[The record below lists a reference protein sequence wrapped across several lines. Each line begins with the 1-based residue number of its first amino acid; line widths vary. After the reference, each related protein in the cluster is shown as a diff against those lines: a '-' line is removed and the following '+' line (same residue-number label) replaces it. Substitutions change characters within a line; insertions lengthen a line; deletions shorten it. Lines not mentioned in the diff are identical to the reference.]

1 MSTTD
6 ASRRKS
12 SVLRPPHQ
20 KHLNPRKAGVIVRGR
35 RSRRR
40 LPVGNWVNW
49 LLVIG
54 GIVCVI
60 MELALGALTGFDLAL
75 LGASLA
81 VGGGIGLLTGSAKIG
96 LLAAGVLA
104 LLYLAVFRSWLKTKL
119 TVKDQAS
126 NVDAVVGKG
135 GLVMVAIFAFLVL
148 GMVALAK
155 GARTVKQYE
164 KGLITRL
171 GKYHGMAPSG
181 LTFIVPFVDDIVR
194 VDMREQVITVPP
206 QKLITKDNVTVEVDA
221 VVYYKVIDPVKS
233 QYEVQDFGYA
243 CTTLAQTNLRN
254 LIGDRTLDETLV
266 ARDMIN
272 TNLRHVLDEATNGWG
287 VKVTRVEV
295 QKSDPPRDIT
305 EAMSR
310 QMKAEREKRAAVL
323 EAEGIKQSQ
332 ILQAEGKKQS
342 EILKAEGDA
351 QARVTRANAEAEAIK
366 LVSTAAETYFKERA
380 EMMRRLEVLNNT
392 LAQNTKYIV
401 PANAGLVNVL
411 GLDAAVQSLPKSST
425 DAPAPAASGPTGRSI

>member
-1 MSTTD
+1 MTD
-6 ASRRKS
+6 T
-12 SVLRPPHQ
+12 
-20 KHLNPRKAGVIVRGR
+20 GIFFGF
-35 RSRRR
+35 
-40 LPVGNWVNW
+40 
-49 LLVIG
+49 LLV
-54 GIVCVI
+54 VVLLFC
-60 MELALGALTGFDLAL
+60 LT
-75 LGASLA
+75 
-81 VGGGIGLLTGSAKIG
+81 
-96 LLAAGVLA
+96 
-104 LLYLAVFRSWLKTKL
+104 
-119 TVKDQAS
+119 
-126 NVDAVVGKG
+126 
-135 GLVMVAIFAFLVL
+135 
-148 GMVALAK
+148 ALAK

-181 LTFIVPFVDDIVR
+181 LTFIIPFVDDIVR

-272 TNLRHVLDEATNGWG
+272 TNLREVLDEATNNWG

-295 QKSDPPRDIT
+295 QKIEPPRDIT
-305 EAMSR
+305 DAMSR

-323 EAEGIKQSQ
+323 EAEGFKQSQ
-332 ILQAEGKKQS
+332 ILQAEGVKQS

-351 QARVTRANAEAEAIK
+351 QARVTRANAEAEAIR
-366 LVSTAAETYFKERA
+366 LVSTAAETFFKDRA
-380 EMMRRLEVLNNT
+380 EVMRRLEVLNNT

-401 PANAGLVNVL
+401 PSNSGLVNVL
-411 GLDAAVQSLPKSST
+411 GLDSAVGAAAGAASASMISPKAPPPPKS
-425 DAPAPAASGPTGRSI
+425 

>member
-1 MSTTD
+1 MRMDT
-6 ASRRKS
+6 
-12 SVLRPPHQ
+12 
-20 KHLNPRKAGVIVRGR
+20 GFFFGF
-35 RSRRR
+35 
-40 LPVGNWVNW
+40 
-49 LLVIG
+49 LLV
-54 GIVCVI
+54 VI
-60 MELALGALTGFDLAL
+60 LLFCLT
-75 LGASLA
+75 
-81 VGGGIGLLTGSAKIG
+81 
-96 LLAAGVLA
+96 
-104 LLYLAVFRSWLKTKL
+104 
-119 TVKDQAS
+119 
-126 NVDAVVGKG
+126 
-135 GLVMVAIFAFLVL
+135 
-148 GMVALAK
+148 ALAK

-181 LTFIVPFVDDIVR
+181 LTFIIPFIDDIMR

-206 QKLITKDNVTVEVDA
+206 QKLITKDNVTVEVDP

-233 QYEVQDFGYA
+233 QFEVQDFGYA

-272 TNLRHVLDEATNGWG
+272 NNLRHVLDEATNNWG
-287 VKVTRVEV
+287 VKATRVEV
-295 QKSDPPRDIT
+295 QKIEPPRDIT
-305 EAMSR
+305 DAMSR

-332 ILQAEGKKQS
+332 ILQSEGKKQS

-351 QARVTRANAEAEAIK
+351 QARITRANAEAEAIK

-380 EMMRRLEVLNNT
+380 ETMRRLEVLNNT

-401 PANAGLVNVL
+401 PSNSSLVNVL
-411 GLDAAVQSLPKSST
+411 GLDSAVHALPK
-425 DAPAPAASGPTGRSI
+425 PAPDASAPPPSSPAGRSI

>member
-1 MSTTD
+1 MDT
-6 ASRRKS
+6 
-12 SVLRPPHQ
+12 
-20 KHLNPRKAGVIVRGR
+20 
-35 RSRRR
+35 
-40 LPVGNWVNW
+40 
-49 LLVIG
+49 
-54 GIVCVI
+54 
-60 MELALGALTGFDLAL
+60 
-75 LGASLA
+75 
-81 VGGGIGLLTGSAKIG
+81 GLLFT
-96 LLAAGVLA
+96 
-104 LLYLAVFRSWLKTKL
+104 VFL
-119 TVKDQAS
+119 
-126 NVDAVVGKG
+126 VVFVIF
-135 GLVMVAIFAFLVL
+135 GLVT
-148 GMVALAK
+148 LAK

-181 LTFIVPFVDDIVR
+181 LTFIMPFVDDIFR
-194 VDMREQVITVPP
+194 VDMREQVISVPP

-272 TNLRHVLDEATNGWG
+272 TNLREVLDEATNNWG

-295 QKSDPPRDIT
+295 QKIDPPRDIT

-310 QMKAEREKRAAVL
+310 QMKAERDKRAAIL

-351 QARVTRANAEAEAIK
+351 QARITRANAEAEAVK
-366 LVSTAAETYFKERA
+366 LASNAAETYFKERA
-380 EMMRRLEVLNNT
+380 ETLRRLEVLNNT
-392 LAQNTKYIV
+392 LAQNTKYVV
-401 PANAGLVNVL
+401 PSNAALVNIL
-411 GLDAAVQSLPKSST
+411 GLDGVVQPTAPIAAPSST
-425 DAPAPAASGPTGRSI
+425 MPMGPSGRSA

>member
-1 MSTTD
+1 MD
-6 ASRRKS
+6 
-12 SVLRPPHQ
+12 P
-20 KHLNPRKAGVIVRGR
+20 IEI
-35 RSRRR
+35 
-40 LPVGNWVNW
+40 
-49 LLVIG
+49 LVI
-54 GIVCVI
+54 
-60 MELALGALTGFDLAL
+60 
-75 LGASLA
+75 
-81 VGGGIGLLTGSAKIG
+81 
-96 LLAAGVLA
+96 
-104 LLYLAVFRSWLKTKL
+104 
-119 TVKDQAS
+119 
-126 NVDAVVGKG
+126 
-135 GLVMVAIFAFLVL
+135 VAIFAFLVL
-148 GMVALAK
+148 ALTALAK

-171 GKYHGMAPSG
+171 GKYHGMAQSG

-243 CTTLAQTNLRN
+243 CTTLAHTNLRN

-272 TNLRHVLDEATNGWG
+272 TNLREVLDEATNNWG
-287 VKVTRVEV
+287 CKVTRVEV
-295 QKSDPPRDIT
+295 QKIEPPRDIT
-305 EAMSR
+305 DAMSQ

-332 ILQAEGKKQS
+332 ILQAEGQKQS
-342 EILKAEGDA
+342 AILKAEGDA
-351 QARVTRANAEAEAIK
+351 QARITRANAEAEAVK
-366 LVSTAAETYFKERA
+366 LVSNAAETYFKERA

-401 PANAGLVNVL
+401 PSNSSLVNVL
-411 GLDAAVQSLPKSST
+411 GLDSAVQAATPVGSA
-425 DAPAPAASGPTGRSI
+425 APQPPPASPGRSV

>member
-1 MSTTD
+1 MD
-6 ASRRKS
+6 A
-12 SVLRPPHQ
+12 
-20 KHLNPRKAGVIVRGR
+20 
-35 RSRRR
+35 
-40 LPVGNWVNW
+40 
-49 LLVIG
+49 
-54 GIVCVI
+54 GI
-60 MELALGALTGFDLAL
+60 F
-75 LGASLA
+75 
-81 VGGGIGLLTGSAKIG
+81 
-96 LLAAGVLA
+96 
-104 LLYLAVFRSWLKTKL
+104 
-119 TVKDQAS
+119 
-126 NVDAVVGKG
+126 
-135 GLVMVAIFAFLVL
+135 FAFLLVVFL
-148 GMVALAK
+148 LFCLTALAK

-181 LTFIVPFVDDIVR
+181 LTFIMPFVDDIVR

-272 TNLRHVLDEATNGWG
+272 NNLRHVLDEATNGWG

-295 QKSDPPRDIT
+295 QKIEPPRDIT
-305 EAMSR
+305 DAMSR

-323 EAEGIKQSQ
+323 E
-332 ILQAEGKKQS
+332 
-342 EILKAEGDA
+342 AEGDA

-380 EMMRRLEVLNNT
+380 ETMRRLEVLNNT

-401 PANAGLVNVL
+401 PSNSSLVNVL
-411 GLDAAVQSLPKSST
+411 GLDSTVQALPKAAPGSS
-425 DAPAPAASGPTGRSI
+425 APLTSGPASR

>member
-1 MSTTD
+1 MNNIDVFS
-6 ASRRKS
+6 
-12 SVLRPPHQ
+12 
-20 KHLNPRKAGVIVRGR
+20 GF
-35 RSRRR
+35 
-40 LPVGNWVNW
+40 
-49 LLVIG
+49 LV
-54 GIVCVI
+54 V
-60 MELALGALTGFDLAL
+60 AL
-75 LGASLA
+75 
-81 VGGGIGLLTGSAKIG
+81 
-96 LLAAGVLA
+96 
-104 LLYLAVFRSWLKTKL
+104 
-119 TVKDQAS
+119 
-126 NVDAVVGKG
+126 
-135 GLVMVAIFAFLVL
+135 FAFLIL
-148 GMVALAK
+148 ALTALAK

-164 KGLITRL
+164 KGIIIRL
-171 GKYHGMAPSG
+171 GKFHGMAQSG

-194 VDMREQVITVPP
+194 VDMREQVISVPP

-221 VVYYKVIDPVKS
+221 VVYYKVVDPAKS
-233 QYEVQDFGYA
+233 QFEVQDFGYA

-272 TNLRHVLDEATNGWG
+272 NNLRHVLDDATNNWG

-295 QKSDPPRDIT
+295 QKIDPPRDIT

-310 QMKAEREKRAAVL
+310 QMKAERDKRAAVL

-351 QARVTRANAEAEAIK
+351 QARITRANAEAEAIK
-366 LVSTAAETYFKERA
+366 LVSNAAETYFKDRA

-401 PANAGLVNVL
+401 PSNSSLVNVL
-411 GLDAAVQSLPKSST
+411 GLDGAVQAHPKPVPET
-425 DAPAPAASGPTGRSI
+425 PAPPSGPAGRSV